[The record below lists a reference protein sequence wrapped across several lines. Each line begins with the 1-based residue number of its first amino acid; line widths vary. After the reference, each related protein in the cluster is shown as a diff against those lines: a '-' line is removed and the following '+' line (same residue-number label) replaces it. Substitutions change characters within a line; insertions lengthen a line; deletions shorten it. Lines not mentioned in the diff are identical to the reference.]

1 MNRWLRLARIPNV
14 AVSVVGTV
22 VGGWAARGVGF
33 QLTGPEYL
41 YLLLAAASTGLVTA
55 GGNALNDLL
64 DREGDRANHPD
75 RPLVTGEIGAASAR
89 GFVIATLVVGIAV
102 VIPVIRAAP
111 GVGVLLALAL
121 AAVLSY
127 EFWFK
132 AVGFL
137 GNLEVAFL
145 TGLVFL
151 YGAASVGPV
160 GPVAALAGMAFLA
173 TLSREV
179 IKDMEDMEG
188 DVGRSTLPRRYGL
201 GVSSWVARGAIAGAI
216 ALSAVPFWGLVR
228 WGSPAGIMYL
238 TLVLAADAVFV
249 VSVAGLPRRLH
260 GCQTV
265 SKLAMAIALLAF
277 LALAFR

>member
-1 MNRWLRLARIPNV
+1 MNRWLRLARFPNV
-14 AVSVVGTV
+14 AVSVVGTM
-22 VGGWAARGVGF
+22 VGGWAARGLGV
-33 QLTGPEYL
+33 QLTGLEYL

-64 DREGDRANHPD
+64 DQEGDRANHPD
-75 RPLVTGEIGAASAR
+75 RPLVTGEIGVAAAR
-89 GFVIATLVVGIAV
+89 KFVVGAFTVGV
-102 VIPVIRAAP
+102 VVVLPVMVEAP
-111 GVGVLLALAL
+111 WVGVLLALAL
-121 AAVLSY
+121 ASLLSY
-127 EFWFK
+127 EFRFK
-132 AVGFL
+132 AVGLL

-179 IKDMEDMEG
+179 IKDMEDMTG

-201 GVSSWVARGAIAGAI
+201 RVSSWVARGAIGGAV
-216 ALSAVPFWGLVR
+216 ALSALPFFGLVR

-238 TLVLAADAVFV
+238 ALVLAADAVFM
-249 VSVAGLPRRLH
+249 VSVARLPCHLH
-260 GCQTV
+260 GSQTV
-265 SKLAMAIALLAF
+265 SKLAMAVALVAF
-277 LALAFR
+277 VAVAFR

>member
-14 AVSVVGTV
+14 AVSAVGTLI
-22 VGGWAARGVGF
+22 GGWAARGMGL
-33 QLTGPEYL
+33 QLTGTDDL
-41 YLLLAAASTGLVTA
+41 YLLLAAVSTGLVTA

-75 RPLVTGEIGAASAR
+75 RPLVTGEIGSAAAR
-89 GFVIATLVVGIAV
+89 GFVIACFAAGVGV
-102 VIPVIRAAP
+102 VIPVMIGAP
-111 GVGVLLALAL
+111 LVGALLAMAL
-121 AAVLSY
+121 AAILSY
-127 EFWFK
+127 EFRFK

-179 IKDMEDMEG
+179 IKDMEDMGG
-188 DVGRSTLPRRYGL
+188 DLERSTLPRRYGL
-201 GVSSWVARGAIAGAI
+201 GLPTRIARGAIVGAVV
-216 ALSAVPFWGLVR
+216 LSGFPFLGLVR

-238 TLVLAADAVFV
+238 ALVLAADAIFV
-249 VSVAGLPRRLH
+249 VSVAGLPHRLH
-260 GCQTV
+260 RSQTV
-265 SKLAMAIALLAF
+265 SKLAMAVALAAF
-277 LALAFR
+277 LAVAFR